1 MARLPIVPTVI
12 VVAAVLTMIG
22 LGFWQLGRADE
33 KEALLARY
41 ASAGDMTE
49 AAEFPRSEEA
59 AEPILYRRSAVTCE
73 RVLES
78 RATAGTSAQGARG
91 WAQISRCALA
101 GGGETDVAIGWTRAP
116 GGPQWTGGEVS
127 GIIAPGPRL
136 VADPPRAGLIPL
148 APPDPADLPNN
159 HLAYAGQWFFFA
171 LTALVI
177 YGLAIRRRRK
187 DGETGDDVFDR
198 RKQVDDL
205 GHDED

>member
-1 MARLPIVPTVI
+1 MIARLPVVSTII

-22 LGFWQLGRADE
+22 LGIWQLGRAHE

-41 ASAGDMTE
+41 ATAGDM
-49 AAEFPRSEEA
+49 AEPVAFPLTEEA
-59 AEPILYRRSAVTCE
+59 AEPILYRRSSITCE
-73 RVLES
+73 RVIDR
-78 RATAGTSAQGARG
+78 RATAGTSVRGAKG

-101 GGGETDVAIGWTRAP
+101 GGGETDVALGWTRSP
-116 GGPQWTGGEVS
+116 GGPQWTGGEVT

-148 APPDPADLPNN
+148 APPDPSDLPNN

-177 YGLAIRRRRK
+177 YVLAIRRRRR
-187 DGETGDDVFDR
+187 DDSEGDAR
-198 RKQVDDL
+198 GLQVDDL
-205 GHDED
+205 GHNED